1 MRNFEKRKILKNNTF
16 KFLCMLAIV
25 LAGIYI
31 GSIRTYAADN
41 TSMDTAQYIN
51 IDGTIYSGSAQ
62 RNDPEKYFK
71 FTLPESG
78 KITFNYKAYW
88 NEMITS
94 RLSNAPTLNIYDAN
108 SKNLVYMS
116 DTTFDNITGIFSYVN
131 EFDLTQGTYYLVLN
145 CRYIDNCTFDFLI
158 NFKSANE
165 SFKETLGGN
174 NNMMSTTNTIS
185 LGKKYTG
192 QIALNDNKDFYK
204 FTNNSNCKLKI
215 NMKSHYKHA
224 QYYIYDSNGYE
235 IFNKTSDNWSENT
248 KVSNNTSYVNL
259 NKGTYYLC
267 VTINS
272 EEYDDTGNY
281 DFTLT
286 TSAKYISLSKQQLCL
301 ARYKSYT
308 LKSTLTPATNEAV
321 KWTSSD
327 NSIATVN
334 SKGVVYA
341 KKPGYAQ
348 IKAVVGDNV
357 TATCAVYVKPKTC
370 KITKFKLGLIAPNKT
385 RTVNVYWKGL
395 NGVDGYQ
402 IYYATSR
409 YGKYKCVNSTF
420 WHPTTTTHY
429 YLKRRKTYYF
439 KMRAFKYA
447 NYKYIYGNFSKV
459 KKIRVK

>member
-1 MRNFEKRKILKNNTF
+1 MGNFEKGKILKNNTF

-31 GSIRTYAADN
+31 ESIRTYAADN
-41 TSMDTAQYIN
+41 TSMDTAQSIN
-51 IDGTIYSGSAQ
+51 TDGTIYSGSAQ

-116 DTTFDNITGIFSYVN
+116 DTTFDDITGIFSYVN

-174 NNMMSTTNTIS
+174 NNMMSTANTIS
-185 LGKKYTG
+185 LGTKYTG

-204 FTNNSNCKLKI
+204 FTNNWNCKLRI
-215 NMKSHYKHA
+215 NMKSHYKRA

-248 KVSNNTSYVNL
+248 KVSNNTSYINL
-259 NKGTYYLC
+259 NKGTYYIC
-267 VTINS
+267 VTTNS
-272 EEYDDTGNY
+272 DEYNDTGNY
-281 DFTLT
+281 EFAITP
-286 TSAKYISLSKQQLCL
+286 SAKYIKLSKQQLYL
-301 ARYKSYT
+301 DRYKSYT
-308 LKSTLTPATNEAV
+308 LKSTLTPATKESI
-321 KWTSSD
+321 KWTSS
-327 NSIATVN
+327 NSSVATVN
-334 SKGVVYA
+334 SKGVVYG
-341 KKPGYAQ
+341 KKPGYTQ
-348 IKAVVGDNV
+348 IKAVVGNKV
-357 TATCAVYVKPKTC
+357 TATCAVYVKPENC
-370 KITKFKLGLIAPNKT
+370 RITKLKLGPISIKRT
-385 RTVNVYWKGL
+385 RIVDVYWKGL
-395 NGVDGYQ
+395 NDVDGYKM
-402 IYYATSR
+402 YYATSR
-409 YGKYKCVNSTF
+409 YGKYKCAKYTLQ
-420 WHPTTTTHY
+420 HPATATYY

-439 KMRAFKYA
+439 KMRAFKYVGS
-447 NYKYIYGNFSKV
+447 KIVYGNYSSI